1 MADQGVQPLQV
12 FGDAV
17 AMRRGLKDA
26 GTKIHE
32 LEGADRRPQGSAS
45 LREQLPLDA
54 EGKAKFVNVRDV
66 LVVVISKFLET
77 LSISG
82 SFIFKGLL
90 GPSIF
95 KFGEASTSFLVRLYR
110 LRGFLWPPLGALGVP
125 WGRFWLL
132 RGCPSRV
139 PFSRAYWGSRF
150 LSLGGRRRHFLAR
163 PYRLRGP
170 LAGWSVGWL
179 FGWVVGWSAG
189 GLAGWRVGWP
199 SDQAKSQNTTR

>member
-1 MADQGVQPLQV
+1 MADQGVQPLQA

-95 KFGEASTSFLVRLYR
+95 KFGEASTSFFGTPLPPSWLLVATF
-110 LRGFLWPPLGALGVP
+110 GCSWGALGT
-125 WGRFWLL
+125 
-132 RGCPSRV
+132 
-139 PFSRAYWGSRF
+139 
-150 LSLGGRRRHFLAR
+150 FLAA
-163 PYRLRGP
+163 PRLHR
-170 LAGWSVGWL
+170 
-179 FGWVVGWSAG
+179 
-189 GLAGWRVGWP
+189 
-199 SDQAKSQNTTR
+199 

>member
-66 LVVVISKFLET
+66 LLVVVISKCLET
-77 LSISG
+77 SSLSGISQ
-82 SFIFKGLL
+82 IHKY
-90 GPSIF
+90 
-95 KFGEASTSFLVRLYR
+95 T
-110 LRGFLWPPLGALGVP
+110 
-125 WGRFWLL
+125 
-132 RGCPSRV
+132 
-139 PFSRAYWGSRF
+139 
-150 LSLGGRRRHFLAR
+150 
-163 PYRLRGP
+163 
-170 LAGWSVGWL
+170 
-179 FGWVVGWSAG
+179 
-189 GLAGWRVGWP
+189 
-199 SDQAKSQNTTR
+199 